1 MKICFLDST
10 KFEYSYLDKHSPILR
25 GAETILINL
34 SENLKKLGHNVTV
47 FNNCPNDINENSL
60 NWYNINKINNNNNL
74 DFDVAI
80 ANADMRLLN
89 KVNAKK
95 KVIISYS
102 LQSIEKF
109 IRKGQLLSYF
119 KERPLVYVIGDY
131 HMKKRSNLIS
141 LFGKKILDISID
153 DLFIETKLLNNI
165 DKNLAIFSSRPDRNL
180 SILIDIWNNKIFPNY
195 NLGKLLVTPSD
206 KFKEINNVKFRKMGT
221 HNELIK
227 DLLKSRIFLVPGHKA
242 ELFCL
247 AAEEARELC
256 IPIVTLG
263 IGSLSER
270 VEHEKTGF
278 VAKNDNEFANYTIE
292 LFKNDTV
299 WNNIRSNLINL
310 RSSRT
315 WKISTKKF
323 IESLND

>member
-10 KFEYSYLDKHSPILR
+10 NFEYSYLDKHSPILR

-47 FNNCPNDINENSL
+47 FNNCSRVINDNSS
-60 NWYNINKINNNNNL
+60 NWYNINKINPNNNL

-95 KVIISYS
+95 KIVISYS

-119 KERPLVYVIGDY
+119 KERPTVYVIGDY
-131 HMKKRSNLIS
+131 HMKKRSYLIS

-153 DLFIETKLLNNI
+153 DLFIKTKLLDNI
-165 DKNLAIFSSRPDRNL
+165 DNNLAIFSSRPDRNL
-180 SILIDIWNNKIFPNY
+180 SILIEIWNNKIFPSY

-206 KFKEINNVKFRKMGT
+206 KFEEINNIKFRKMGT

-227 DLLKSRIFLVPGHKA
+227 DLLKSRLFLIPGHKA

-278 VAKNDNEFANYTIE
+278 IAKNDDEFTNYTIE
-292 LFKNDTV
+292 LFKNDNL
-299 WNNIRSNLINL
+299 WNSIRSNLINL

-315 WKISTKKF
+315 WEISAKKF
-323 IESLND
+323 IESLYD

>member
-10 KFEYSYLDKHSPILR
+10 NFEYSYLDKHDPILR
-25 GAETILINL
+25 GAESILINL

-47 FNNCPNDINENSL
+47 FNNCPSVINDNSL
-60 NWYNINKINNNNNL
+60 NWYNINKINTNNIL

-95 KVIISYS
+95 KIVISYS

-119 KERPLVYVIGDY
+119 KERPTVYVIGDY

-141 LFGKKILDISID
+141 LFGKKILNISID
-153 DLFIETKLLNNI
+153 DLFIKTKLLDNI
-165 DKNLAIFSSRPDRNL
+165 DNNLAIFSSRPDRNL
-180 SILIDIWNNKIFPNY
+180 SILIEIWNNKIFPSY

-206 KFKEINNVKFRKMGT
+206 KFEEINNIKFRKMGT

-227 DLLKSRIFLVPGHKA
+227 DLLKSRIFLIPGHKA

-278 VAKNDNEFANYTIE
+278 IAKNDNEFANYTIE
-292 LFKNDTV
+292 LFKNDNL
-299 WNNIRSNLINL
+299 WNSIRSNLINL

-315 WKISTKKF
+315 WEISAKKF
-323 IESLND
+323 IESLYD

>member
-1 MKICFLDST
+1 MKICFLDNT
-10 KFEYSYLDKHSPILR
+10 KFEYSYLDKYSPILR

-47 FNNCPNDINENSL
+47 FNNCSTVINDNNL
-60 NWYNINKINNNNNL
+60 NWYSINKINTNSTL
-74 DFDVAI
+74 DFDLAI

-95 KVIISYS
+95 KIVISYS

-119 KERPLVYVIGDY
+119 KERPTVYVIGDY

-141 LFGKKILDISID
+141 IFGKKILDISID
-153 DLFIETKLLNNI
+153 DLFIETKLLDDV

-206 KFKEINNVKFRKMGT
+206 KFKENNNVKFREMGT

-227 DLLKSRIFLVPGHKA
+227 DLLKSRVFLVPGHKA

-278 VAKNDNEFANYTIE
+278 IAKNNNEFANYTIE
-292 LFKNDTV
+292 LFKNDSL
-299 WNNIRSNLINL
+299 WNTMRSNLIKL
-310 RSSRT
+310 RGSRS
-315 WKISTKKF
+315 WEISTKKF

>member
-1 MKICFLDST
+1 
-10 KFEYSYLDKHSPILR
+10 
-25 GAETILINL
+25 
-34 SENLKKLGHNVTV
+34 
-47 FNNCPNDINENSL
+47 
-60 NWYNINKINNNNNL
+60 
-74 DFDVAI
+74 
-80 ANADMRLLN
+80 MRLLN

-95 KVIISYS
+95 KIVISYS

-119 KERPLVYVIGDY
+119 KERPTVYVIGDY

-141 LFGKKILDISID
+141 LFGKQILDISID
-153 DLFIETKLLNNI
+153 DLFIKTKLLDNI
-165 DKNLAIFSSRPDRNL
+165 DNNLAIFSSRPDRNL
-180 SILIDIWNNKIFPNY
+180 SILIEIWNNKIFPSY

-206 KFKEINNVKFRKMGT
+206 KFEEINNIKFRKMGT

-227 DLLKSRIFLVPGHKA
+227 DLLKSRIFLIPGHKA

-278 VAKNDNEFANYTIE
+278 IAKNDDEFANYTNE
-292 LFKNDTV
+292 LFKNDNL
-299 WNNIRSNLINL
+299 WNSIRSNLINL

-315 WKISTKKF
+315 WEISAKKF
-323 IESLND
+323 IESLYD

>member
-10 KFEYSYLDKHSPILR
+10 NFEYSYLDKHSPILR

-47 FNNCPNDINENSL
+47 FNNCPRVINDNNL
-60 NWYNINKINNNNNL
+60 NWYNINKLNTNNNL
-74 DFDVAI
+74 YFDVAI

-95 KVIISYS
+95 KIVISYS

-119 KERPLVYVIGDY
+119 KERPTVYVIGDY

-141 LFGKKILDISID
+141 LFGKQILDISID
-153 DLFIETKLLNNI
+153 DLFIKTKLLDNI
-165 DKNLAIFSSRPDRNL
+165 DNNLAIFSSRPDRNL
-180 SILIDIWNNKIFPNY
+180 SILIEIWNNKIFPSY

-206 KFKEINNVKFRKMGT
+206 KFEEINNIKFRKMGT

-227 DLLKSRIFLVPGHKA
+227 DLLKSRIFLIPGHKA

-278 VAKNDNEFANYTIE
+278 IAKNDDEFTNYTIE
-292 LFKNDTV
+292 LFKNDNL
-299 WNNIRSNLINL
+299 WNSIRSNLINL

-315 WKISTKKF
+315 WQISAKKF
-323 IESLND
+323 IESLYD